1 MDIEVVRE
9 CLSTL
14 WKQCESHSFCKDCPI
29 NKSCEQMIGLSMQ
42 EFCDDFLDAIDSEC
56 PRDE

>member
-1 MDIEVVRE
+1 MDVEVVRE

-14 WKQCESHSFCKDCPI
+14 WKQCESYSFCRDCPI
-29 NKSCEQMIGLSMQ
+29 NKSCMQMTGLSMQ